1 MTAVAVV
8 GGLSVDHLVVRGLGA
23 RFDCLGGPALFGAL
37 GARLITD
44 TSVRVLCQ
52 LPRADTRF
60 YTLFTQLGVD
70 TSGSEPA
77 SDIPRLWILNAD
89 PYRRIVR
96 VEQPAVSEIAD
107 DITQTSHHPDPPY
120 LSGPLPA
127 DLDGL
132 LASAPPRT
140 VSAGN
145 ALVGVDP
152 SQQHLA
158 AMGMDYLDAFTD
170 LGVLLPSR
178 VQLTM
183 LDPDPRR
190 AARIIA
196 QRLNVPVIARLDHE
210 GCYVATGSG
219 CWLISDSEVK
229 VVETTG
235 AGDASAAA
243 AVAAMA
249 AGADPVEAALMG
261 TSVARIALAGWGA
274 EALEAADPISTP
286 LDGVTSIKET
296 TR

>member
-1 MTAVAVV
+1 MTVVAVV
-8 GGLSVDHLVVRGLGA
+8 GGLSVDHLVVHGLGA

-37 GARLITD
+37 GARLITG
-44 TSVRVLCQ
+44 TSARVLCQ
-52 LPRADTRF
+52 LPQADARF
-60 YTLFTQLGVD
+60 HTLFTHLGVD
-70 TSGSEPA
+70 TSGSE
-77 SDIPRLWILNAD
+77 SVTDVPRLWILNAH
-89 PYRRIVR
+89 PHRRIVR
-96 VEQPAVSEIAD
+96 VEKPDASEIAEETE
-107 DITQTSHHPDPPY
+107 ITRQPDPPT
-120 LSGPLPA
+120 LSRPLPH

-140 VSAGN
+140 VSAGK
-145 ALVGVDP
+145 ALIGVDP

-158 AMGMDYLDAFTD
+158 TMGIHYLDAFTD

-190 AARIIA
+190 AARTIA

-210 GCYVATGSG
+210 GCYVATDSA
-219 CWLISDSEVK
+219 CWSISDSEVK

-261 TSVARIALAGWGA
+261 TSIARIALAGWGA
-274 EALEAADPISTP
+274 DGLASADPISTP
-286 LDGVTSIKET
+286 LGGVTSLKEPS
-296 TR
+296 R